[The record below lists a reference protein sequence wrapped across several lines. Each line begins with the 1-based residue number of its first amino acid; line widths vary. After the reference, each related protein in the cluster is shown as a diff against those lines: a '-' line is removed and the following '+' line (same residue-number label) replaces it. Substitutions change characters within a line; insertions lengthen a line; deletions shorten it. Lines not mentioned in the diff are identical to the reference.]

1 MTVLTQYIK
10 HHPKEEQEMFPK
22 YRKAKMD
29 VKGTKARDPS
39 GASYL
44 SAIERLSWMGAANWQ
59 VTREV

>member
-1 MTVLTQYIK
+1 
-10 HHPKEEQEMFPK
+10 MFSK